1 MVEETAQNNKKKVN
15 CAKAADM
22 RYRTLENLGRS
33 QKRQRKDEVE
43 NETAARGKRRRSG
56 SDMVAYLQ
64 GKKDLVQKWKM
75 EEMQL
80 QKQRLEAESKKEE
93 QSKKQHQD
101 LMQVMLQQT
110 NQQQEQCAKFSED
123 VHANAAAA
131 VSNYNKTS
139 RKTKLSHGLI
149 LCCAR

>member
-1 MVEETAQNNKKKVN
+1 M
-15 CAKAADM
+15 
-22 RYRTLENLGRS
+22 
-33 QKRQRKDEVE
+33 
-43 NETAARGKRRRSG
+43 
-56 SDMVAYLQ
+56 
-64 GKKDLVQKWKM
+64 QKWKM